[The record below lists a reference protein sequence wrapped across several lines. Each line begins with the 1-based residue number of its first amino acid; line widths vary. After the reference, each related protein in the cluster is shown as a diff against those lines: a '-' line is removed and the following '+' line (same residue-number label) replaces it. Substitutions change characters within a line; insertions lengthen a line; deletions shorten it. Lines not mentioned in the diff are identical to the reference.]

1 MNDSPAPRVEVHD
14 DAAALATAV
23 AGELL
28 SRLADAQDAGREPHV
43 VLTGGTIAVEVHREI
58 ARRSPGSGVD
68 WSRVVVWWGDERFV
82 SADSEDRNARGARA
96 DLLDAVGATRVHE
109 MPAVGDVADVDAA
122 AQAYAAALRE
132 HAAEQFEVVML
143 GVGPDGHVASLFPG
157 FAQLDAEGLA
167 VAVTD
172 SPKPPPE
179 RVSLTYDRLNHTRAT
194 WLLVSG
200 EGKADAV
207 AAALAPEPD
216 DAEARDAL
224 RRETPAR
231 GVAGREETVWFL
243 DRASAS
249 AL

>member
-1 MNDSPAPRVEVHD
+1 MTDSPAPRVEVHD
-14 DAAALATAV
+14 GPDALATAV

-43 VLTGGTIAVEVHREI
+43 VLTGGTIAVHVHREI
-58 ARRSPGSGVD
+58 ARLSPDSGVD
-68 WSRVVVWWGDERFV
+68 WTRVVVWWGDERFV
-82 SADSEDRNARGARA
+82 APGSEDRNALGARA
-96 DLLDAVGATRVHE
+96 DLLDAVGATQVHE
-109 MPAVGDVADVDAA
+109 VASTTDAPDVAAA
-122 AQAYAAALRE
+122 AAAYDAALRE
-132 HAAEQFEVVML
+132 HGADEFEVVML

-157 FAQLDAEGLA
+157 FPQLDADGIT

-179 RVSLTYDRLNHTRAT
+179 RVSLTFGRLNRTRAT

-224 RRETPAR
+224 RRDTPAR
-231 GVAGREETVWFL
+231 GVAGQQETVWFL

-249 AL
+249 HL

>member
-28 SRLADAQDAGREPHV
+28 SRLADAQDAGHEPHV

-58 ARRSPGSGVD
+58 ARLSPGSSVD
-68 WSRVVVWWGDERFV
+68 WTRVVVWWGDERFV
-82 SADSEDRNARGARA
+82 AADSEDRNARGARA

-122 AQAYAAALRE
+122 AEAYAAALRE

-157 FAQLDAEGLA
+157 FAQLDAEG
-167 VAVTD
+167 D
-172 SPKPPPE
+172 
-179 RVSLTYDRLNHTRAT
+179 AT

-231 GVAGREETVWFL
+231 GVGGREETVWFL

-249 AL
+249 HL